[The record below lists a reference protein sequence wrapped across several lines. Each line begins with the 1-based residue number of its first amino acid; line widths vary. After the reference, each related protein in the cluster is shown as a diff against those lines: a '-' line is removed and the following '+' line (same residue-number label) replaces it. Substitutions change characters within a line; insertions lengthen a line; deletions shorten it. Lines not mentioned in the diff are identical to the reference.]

1 MRFQPQPAVF
11 KWNTIQTSLDKSAVK
26 RPSRITAPP
35 RRLLRCWSGTLH
47 SALRW
52 WGGRISRDGINLRM
66 VVGVAVFSALSTVFT
81 SRLWR
86 LMMDQTQFQSQCRIL
101 GFQWI
106 CLLTGPNHNSTNF
119 NRRRL
124 VTVTVFRRPTVITVP
139 QHRRGPYS
147 IHQLPWQFLSQKG
160 NVCVRTHTSG
170 GDIRL
175 VKE

>member
-1 MRFQPQPAVF
+1 MEHNSNIFGQVSGQAPLTNHCPPSAFAAMLERHSSFCTEMMRWPH
-11 KWNTIQTSLDKSAVK
+11 L
-26 RPSRITAPP
+26 SRWDQLEDGC
-35 RRLLRCWSGTLH
+35 RRGSFFCSFH
-47 SALRW
+47 SFYQSPLKIDD
-52 WGGRISRDGINLRM
+52 GPNSISVSIPD
-66 VVGVAVFSALSTVFT
+66 
-81 SRLWR
+81 SRLPVDLFTHW
-86 LMMDQTQFQSQCRIL
+86 
-101 GFQWI
+101 
-106 CLLTGPNHNSTNF
+106 PNHNSTNF